1 MGDSFDPEKQ
11 ENTQLVRQKR
21 LFSFLQSKKIP
32 PLPTEEERKPYGEK
46 HANILSKLFFW
57 WLFPTLSVGY
67 KRTIQPE
74 DLFVVEGDIAVEQMN
89 EKFQKHFLA
98 YYDNARRAHL
108 AKKAEERGES
118 SEKSS
123 VSEDEDMKD
132 FEMPSWLPVKAIA
145 RTFGAQYAIATL
157 FLILGDLAQT
167 CNPLQSRK
175 LIQFVEERA
184 LGVDVH
190 IGKGLGYAFGTTI
203 LVFLN
208 GLFMNH
214 AFYRAMLTGAQT
226 KAVLTKAILEKSFRL
241 NGESQ
246 HRYPPGKITSMMST
260 DLQRIDFAMAFQQ
273 FIFAAPIPL
282 GVSIGILIYNIGP
295 ASLVGVGVLIL
306 FLFGI
311 GLAARSLIKY
321 RKLANVFTDERVNA
335 IKEVI
340 QNLRIIKFYT
350 WEEPYS
356 EKIRK
361 IRAKEMNTLLRTQIV
376 RNFIISMGMSLPV
389 ISSMVSFLS
398 LYAIKSGTGGVA
410 SIFSSLSLFNVLA
423 QEVLLIPMA
432 LTTGVDAFIGLKRV
446 GKFLCGG
453 ELRPG
458 DVTHYL
464 TEVSP
469 EKGNSIVVDDASFV
483 WEMFEEEDKPSKDT
497 AKSKNKE
504 KKEKKNK
511 EVKTDEDKIIRV
523 KDKLVL
529 DKISLSVKKGEF
541 IVITGSIGTGKSSL
555 LSAIAGTMKCSSGKI
570 YVADSLVHCGS
581 PWVQN
586 ETVKENIVFGLP
598 YDEKF
603 YNEVIYSCS
612 LENDLEILPAGDLT
626 EIGERGITLSGGQK
640 ARINLARA
648 VYANKNIVLLDDV
661 LSAVDAKVGKHIM
674 KNCLMGLLKDQTRL
688 LVTHQLS
695 LIQDADRI
703 VYLPGDGSIQTG
715 TLQGLMASSD
725 GFRNLMAFNSEN
737 HDDDDEEEE
746 ENEEIEI
753 QKDKE
758 SSGGLTKDTVSSID
772 SDYAIRKEANELTKE
787 ISRSYMEKTSA
798 FDDEDLHRDYQ
809 KNRNKDGRLFKDE
822 EKAVNRIKPEVYKSY
837 FKAGQGIF
845 PYYSIIPIS
854 LLLIILSTFTQIFTN
869 TWLSYWVSHKFKH
882 RADSFYIGLYIM
894 FSFLSFF
901 LLTVSFMV
909 LAYLSNNAART
920 LNIKAMTKLMR
931 APMSFMDTTPMG
943 RILNRFTKDTDVLD
957 NELGDQTRMFSFIF
971 PNIIA
976 VVILCICYLPWFAIS
991 IPFLAIIF
999 FAIADYYQASARE
1012 VKRLEA
1018 TQRSLVYNSF
1028 SETLGGMAT
1037 IKAYKA
1043 EGRFLHRNA
1052 VSIDKTN
1059 EAYYVSIANQ
1069 RWLGIHLDVIATLFA
1084 LIIALLSVF
1093 RVFNIN
1099 AASVGLL
1106 LSYVLEIA
1114 GQLSMVLRVY
1124 TQLEN
1129 EMNSVERLHSYAN
1142 YLPQEAPAIITEN
1155 RPRDTWPEKGEIK
1168 FEKASMAYREGLPL
1182 ALKDMTTTI
1191 KSNEKV
1197 GICGRTGAG
1206 KSSVMSTLFRLS
1218 ELSSGRIII
1227 DDVDIS
1233 TIGLTDLRSKLTI
1246 IPQDPIL
1253 FRGTIRSNLD
1263 PFGDFSDDALLD
1275 SMKRANLIEKEIVHS
1290 SELTSMK
1297 HKFELGHVVEEE
1309 GSNYSLGERQLI
1321 VFARALVQNSKILVL
1336 DEATSSVDYE
1346 TDSKIQETIKR
1357 EFNDCTILC
1366 IAHRL
1371 RTIINYDKILVLD
1384 KGTVKEFDI
1393 PRSLFDL
1400 EGGIFRQM
1408 CDKAGIVAE
1417 DFETN

>member
-1 MGDSFDPEKQ
+1 MDDLFDPEKQ
-11 ENTQLVRQKR
+11 EDVQLVRQKR
-21 LFSFLQSKKIP
+21 FLSFLQSKKVP

-46 HANILSKLFFW
+46 HANVLSRLFFW
-57 WLFPTLSVGY
+57 WLFPILNVGY

-89 EKFQKHFLA
+89 MKFQKHFLN

-108 AKKAEERGES
+108 EKKAKERGELL
-118 SEKSS
+118 EKSS
-123 VSEDEDMKD
+123 VPEDDDMKD

-145 RTFGAQYAIATL
+145 RTFGAQYATATL
-157 FLILGDLAQT
+157 FLILADLAQT

-184 LGVDVH
+184 LGLDIY
-190 IGKGLGYAFGTTI
+190 IGRGLGYAFGTTI
-203 LVFLN
+203 LVFLS
-208 GLFMNH
+208 GLFVNH
-214 AFYRAMLTGAQT
+214 AFYRAMLTGAQI

-295 ASLVGVGVLIL
+295 VSLVGVGVLIL
-306 FLFGI
+306 FLAGI
-311 GLAARSLIKY
+311 ALAGKFLLKY

-335 IKEVI
+335 IKEVV

-350 WEEPYS
+350 WEVPYS

-361 IRAKEMNTLLRTQIV
+361 IRAKEMNTLFRTQVV
-376 RNFIISMGMSLPV
+376 RNFIISMGMSLPI

-398 LYAIKSGTGGVA
+398 LYAINSKKGGAA

-446 GKFLCGG
+446 GKFLCSG
-453 ELRPG
+453 ELRPS

-464 TEVSP
+464 TGVSP
-469 EKGNSIVVDDASFV
+469 EKDKSIVVDEASFV
-483 WEMFEEEDKPSKDT
+483 WETFEEVNTSSRDADKS
-497 AKSKNKE
+497 E
-504 KKEKKNK
+504 KKKKAKKNK
-511 EVKTDEDKIIRV
+511 EVETDEDKTVHV

-529 DKISLSVKKGEF
+529 DRISLSVNRGEF
-541 IVITGSIGTGKSSL
+541 IVITGSIGAGKSSL
-555 LSAIAGTMKCSSGKI
+555 LSAIAGTMKCSSGKV

-598 YDEKF
+598 YDEKL

-612 LENDLEILPAGDLT
+612 LENDLQILPAGDLT

-648 VYANKNIVLLDDV
+648 VYANKNIILLDDV

-674 KNCLMGLLKDQTRL
+674 KNCVMGLLRDRTRL

-703 VYLPGDGSIQTG
+703 VYVPGDGSIETG
-715 TLQGLMASSD
+715 TLQELMVSSD
-725 GFRNLMAFNSEN
+725 GFRNLMAFNNEE
-737 HDDDDEEEE
+737 HEEEE
-746 ENEEIEI
+746 EEEEREIEDVGI
-753 QKDKE
+753 EKDKE
-758 SSGGLTKDTVSSID
+758 SSGGLTQVSPAD
-772 SDYAIRKEANELTKE
+772 SEYAIRKETNDLIRE
-787 ISRSYMEKTSA
+787 ISRSDIEKISA
-798 FDDEDLHRDYQ
+798 FDEEDLHKDYQ

-822 EKAVNRIKPEVYKSY
+822 EKAVNRIKSEVYKSY
-837 FKAGQGIF
+837 FKSGQGIF

-854 LLLIILSTFTQIFTN
+854 LLIIILSTFTQLFSN
-869 TWLSYWVSHKFKH
+869 TWLSYWLDHKFKH

-901 LLTVSFMV
+901 LLTLQFMV

-920 LNIKAMTKLMR
+920 LNIKAMDKLMR
-931 APMSFMDTTPMG
+931 APMLFMDTTPMG

-957 NELGDQTRMFSFIF
+957 NEIGDQTRIFSFIL
-971 PNIIA
+971 PNIIG
-976 VVILCICYLPWFAIS
+976 VVILCICYLPWFAIA
-991 IPFLAIIF
+991 IPFLALIF

-1012 VKRLEA
+1012 IKRLEA
-1018 TQRSLVYNSF
+1018 TQRSFVYNSF
-1028 SETLGGMAT
+1028 NETLGGMAT

-1043 EGRFLHRNA
+1043 EDRFLHRNA
-1052 VSIDKTN
+1052 TSIDKTN

-1069 RWLGIHLDVIATLFA
+1069 RWLGVHLDVIATLFS
-1084 LIIALLSVF
+1084 LIIALLSVN
-1093 RVFNIN
+1093 RVFNIS

-1114 GQLSMVLRVY
+1114 GQLSMVLRIY

-1129 EMNSVERLHSYAN
+1129 EMNSVERLHSYAT

-1155 RPRDTWPEKGEIK
+1155 RPRETWPEKGEIK

-1182 ALKDMTTTI
+1182 ALKDLTVSI

-1206 KSSVMSTLFRLS
+1206 KSSIMGTLFRLS

-1233 TIGLTDLRSKLTI
+1233 TIGLTDLRSKLSI

-1263 PFGDFSDDALLD
+1263 PFGDFSDEALLD

-1384 KGTVKEFDI
+1384 KGTVKEFDT
-1393 PRSLFDL
+1393 PRNLFDL
-1400 EGGIFRQM
+1400 KGSIFRQM

-1417 DFETN
+1417 DF

>member
-1 MGDSFDPEKQ
+1 MGNLFDPEKQ
-11 ENTQLVRQKR
+11 DDTQLVRQKR
-21 LFSFLQSKKIP
+21 LLSFLQSKKVP
-32 PLPTEEERKPYGEK
+32 PLPTEEERKPYAEK
-46 HANILSKLFFW
+46 HANILSRLFFW
-57 WLFPTLSVGY
+57 WLFPILNVGY

-74 DLFVVEGDIAVEQMN
+74 DLFVVDGDIAVEQMN
-89 EKFQKHFLA
+89 QKFQKHFLV

-108 AKKAEERGES
+108 AKKAEDRGES

-132 FEMPSWLPVKAIA
+132 FEMPAWLPVKAIA
-145 RTFGAQYAIATL
+145 RTFGAQYAVATL
-157 FLILGDLAQT
+157 FLILADLAQT

-175 LIQFVEERA
+175 LIQFVEKRA
-184 LGVDVH
+184 LGLNVH

-203 LVFLN
+203 LVFLS
-208 GLFMNH
+208 GLFVNH
-214 AFYRAMLTGAQT
+214 AFYRAMLTGAQI
-226 KAVLTKAILEKSFRL
+226 KAVLTKAILEKSFRI

-295 ASLVGVGVLIL
+295 ISLVGVGVLIL
-306 FLFGI
+306 FLLGI
-311 GLAARSLIKY
+311 SLAGKFLLKY

-335 IKEVI
+335 IKEVV

-350 WEEPYS
+350 WEVPYS

-361 IRAKEMNTLLRTQIV
+361 IRAKEMSTLFRTQVV
-376 RNFIISMGMSLPV
+376 RNFIISMGMSLPI

-398 LYAIKSGTGGVA
+398 LYALKSGKGGAA

-446 GKFLCGG
+446 GKFLCSG
-453 ELRPG
+453 ELRPS
-458 DVTHYL
+458 DTTHYL
-464 TEVSP
+464 TGVSP
-469 EKGNSIVVDDASFV
+469 EKDKSIVVDDASFV
-483 WEMFEEEDKPSKDT
+483 WELFEEEDKPVKDT
-497 AKSKNKE
+497 DKSKKKE

-511 EVKTDEDKIIRV
+511 EVKTDEDKIVRV
-523 KDKLVL
+523 KDKLIL
-529 DKISLSVKKGEF
+529 DKISLSVKRGEF

-555 LSAIAGTMKCSSGKI
+555 LSAIAGTMKCSGGKV
-570 YVADSLVHCGS
+570 YVADPLVHCGS

-598 YDEKF
+598 YDEKL

-674 KNCLMGLLKDQTRL
+674 KNCLMGLLLDRTRL

-703 VYLPGDGSIQTG
+703 VYVPGDGSIETG
-715 TLQGLMASSD
+715 TLQELMASSD

-737 HDDDDEEEE
+737 HDGDDEEEIE
-746 ENEEIEI
+746 EVEI

-758 SSGGLTKDTVSSID
+758 SSGGLTKVSSVD
-772 SDYAIRKEANELTKE
+772 SDYAIRKETNELIRE
-787 ISRSYMEKTSA
+787 ISRSDIEKTSA
-798 FDDEDLHRDYQ
+798 FDEEDLHKDYQ
-809 KNRNKDGRLFKDE
+809 RNRTKDGRLFKDE
-822 EKAVNRIKPEVYKSY
+822 EKAVNRIKFEVYKSY

-854 LLLIILSTFTQIFTN
+854 LLIIMLSTFTQIFSN
-869 TWLSYWVSHKFKH
+869 TWLSYWLDHKFKH

-901 LLTVSFMV
+901 LLTLQFMV
-909 LAYLSNNAART
+909 LAYLSNNAARA
-920 LNIKAMTKLMR
+920 LNLKAMDKLMR
-931 APMSFMDTTPMG
+931 APMLFMDTTPMG

-957 NELGDQTRMFSFIF
+957 NEIGDQTRIFSFIL
-971 PNIIA
+971 PSIIG

-991 IPFLAIIF
+991 IPFLAFIF
-999 FAIADYYQASARE
+999 FAIADYYQGSARE

-1018 TQRSLVYNSF
+1018 TQRSFVYNSF
-1028 SETLGGMAT
+1028 NETLGGMAT

-1069 RWLGIHLDVIATLFA
+1069 RWLGIHLDVIATLFS
-1084 LIIALLSVF
+1084 LIIALLSVN
-1093 RVFNIN
+1093 RVFNIS

-1114 GQLSMVLRVY
+1114 GQLSMVLRIY

-1142 YLPQEAPAIITEN
+1142 YLPQEAPAIIDGN
-1155 RPRDTWPEKGEIK
+1155 RPRETWPEKGEIK
-1168 FEKASMAYREGLPL
+1168 FEKVSMAYREGLPL
-1182 ALKDMTTTI
+1182 ALKDLTLSV
-1191 KSNEKV
+1191 KSNEKI

-1206 KSSVMSTLFRLS
+1206 KSSIMGTLFRLS

-1233 TIGLTDLRSKLTI
+1233 TIGLTDLRSKLSI

-1263 PFGDFSDDALLD
+1263 PFGDYSDEALLD
-1275 SMKRANLIEKEIVHS
+1275 SMKRANLIEKEIEHS

-1357 EFNDCTILC
+1357 EFNNCTILC

-1384 KGTVKEFDI
+1384 KGTVKEFDT
-1393 PRSLFDL
+1393 PRTLFDL
-1400 EGGIFRQM
+1400 EGSIFRQM

-1417 DFETN
+1417 DFQTN